1 MYTVNPFRE
10 KGRAA
15 ADLTSTH
22 PPISQRVKILR
33 AMSGA
38 SPADY
43 EQAYENIKGGRSIVP
58 ASALTGAGA
67 VALRAA
73 SAEKQ
78 AEMGDIERTRE
89 TSDMLYRMG
98 NYRTVDCNCGAR
110 IKVPPSIKDP
120 AIKCPRC
127 GRLNRL

>member
-15 ADLTSTH
+15 SDLTSTH

-38 SPADY
+38 AAADY
-43 EQAYENIKGGRSIVP
+43 EKAYRKVKGGSGIVP
-58 ASALTGAGA
+58 ASVLTGADHIAFRGP
-67 VALRAA
+67 
-73 SAEKQ
+73 SAETQ
-78 AEMGDIERTRE
+78 PELGDIERMRE
-89 TSDMLYRMG
+89 TSNVLWRMG

-110 IKVPPSIKDP
+110 IKVPPSIKQP

-127 GRLNRL
+127 GRVLRL